1 MANEDWRKQRM
12 LLDMTTYLP
21 DENLTKV
28 DRESMRFSLEARCPL
43 LDYRIVDFSMKI
55 PFQYKYNNGVKKYI
69 LKDILYDY
77 VPKEMMERSKIGF
90 SIPIYKWL
98 RTTLNSELK
107 QYFEKDFVENQGLF
121 KYDSLIKFLSD
132 FTRKEQIS
140 STQIMWSY
148 FVFQRWYKQYLV

>member
-1 MANEDWRKQRM
+1 M